1 MIVKIVQL
9 PAMWMTKLLLS
20 FTVNDSAWITQ
31 SLNSDLQRIRNWRF
45 DNCLMLNPDKTKLI
59 VFSSRGMSS
68 KLLDFKLSPLG
79 KDINPAQ
86 SVKDLGVIFYPTLSF
101 DNPIST
107 VVSSCMS
114 KLSQIS
120 RIKFVFDK
128 QLLETIKNALV
139 FSKLYYCSS
148 VWSSTSACNIRKLLY
163 VQNFAAR
170 TICNVKKYNHISPV
184 LRNLRWLPVKTQLYC
199 RDATLT
205 FKCMTDQ
212 APEYLTSMYITRGS
226 VSGRITRNFQRL
238 NIPLFKTA
246 TGQKTFYYKS
256 VSIWNK
262 LDPSLKLC
270 KSSASFKR
278 ALKKSPFE

>member
-1 MIVKIVQL
+1 
-9 PAMWMTKLLLS
+9 MW
-20 FTVNDSAWITQ
+20 
-31 SLNSDLQRIRNWRF
+31 
-45 DNCLMLNPDKTKLI
+45 
-59 VFSSRGMSS
+59 
-68 KLLDFKLSPLG
+68 
-79 KDINPAQ
+79 
-86 SVKDLGVIFYPTLSF
+86 
-101 DNPIST
+101 
-107 VVSSCMS
+107 

-120 RIKFVFDK
+120 CIRFVFDK
-128 QLLETIKNALV
+128 KLLETIINAL
-139 FSKLYYCSS
+139 FFGKLYYCSS

-170 TICNVKKYNHISPV
+170 IICNEKKYNHISPV
-184 LRNLRWLPVKTQLYC
+184 LRTLGWLPLRTQLYC

-246 TGQKTFYYKS
+246 IGQKTFYYKS

-270 KSSASFKR
+270 KSPASFKR
-278 ALKKSPFE
+278 ALKNHLLNEFLN

>member
-1 MIVKIVQL
+1 
-9 PAMWMTKLLLS
+9 MW
-20 FTVNDSAWITQ
+20 
-31 SLNSDLQRIRNWRF
+31 
-45 DNCLMLNPDKTKLI
+45 
-59 VFSSRGMSS
+59 
-68 KLLDFKLSPLG
+68 
-79 KDINPAQ
+79 
-86 SVKDLGVIFYPTLSF
+86 
-101 DNPIST
+101 
-107 VVSSCMS
+107 

-120 RIKFVFDK
+120 CIRFVFYK
-128 QLLETIKNALV
+128 QLLETILNAFF

-170 TICNVKKYNHISPV
+170 TICNVKKYDHISPV

-226 VSGRITRNFQRL
+226 VSGRITRNFQRRY
-238 NIPLFKTA
+238 IPLFKTT
-246 TGQKTFYYKS
+246 TGQKTCYYKS

-270 KSSASFKR
+270 KSPASFKR
-278 ALKKSPFE
+278 ALKNHLLNEFLNRPYFI

>member
-1 MIVKIVQL
+1 MI
-9 PAMWMTKLLLS
+9 
-20 FTVNDSAWITQ
+20 
-31 SLNSDLQRIRNWRF
+31 
-45 DNCLMLNPDKTKLI
+45 
-59 VFSSRGMSS
+59 
-68 KLLDFKLSPLG
+68 
-79 KDINPAQ
+79 
-86 SVKDLGVIFYPTLSF
+86 
-101 DNPIST
+101 
-107 VVSSCMS
+107 
-114 KLSQIS
+114 
-120 RIKFVFDK
+120 
-128 QLLETIKNALV
+128 NAYV
-139 FSKLYYCSS
+139 FSKRYYCSS

-170 TICNVKKYNHISPV
+170 TICNVKKYDHISPV

-226 VSGRITRNFQRL
+226 VSGCINRNFQRL
-238 NIPLFKTA
+238 NIPLCKTA
-246 TGQKTFYYKS
+246 TGQKTFCYKS

>member
-1 MIVKIVQL
+1 MAAEECL
-9 PAMWMTKLLLS
+9 
-20 FTVNDSAWITQ
+20 
-31 SLNSDLQRIRNWRF
+31 RNYW
-45 DNCLMLNPDKTKLI
+45 T
-59 VFSSRGMSS
+59 
-68 KLLDFKLSPLG
+68 LSPLR
-79 KDINPAQ
+79 KDIHPAQ
-86 SVKDLGVIFYPTLSF
+86 SVKDLGVISDPTISF
-101 DNPIST
+101 DNHICT
-107 VVSSCMS
+107 VSSCLW

-120 RIKFVFDK
+120 CIKFVFDK
-128 QLLETIKNALV
+128 QLLETIINALF
-139 FSKLYYCSS
+139 FSKLHYCSS

-170 TICNVKKYNHISPV
+170 TICNVKKYDHISPV

-270 KSSASFKR
+270 KSPASFKR
-278 ALKKSPFE
+278 ALKNHL

>member
-1 MIVKIVQL
+1 
-9 PAMWMTKLLLS
+9 
-20 FTVNDSAWITQ
+20 
-31 SLNSDLQRIRNWRF
+31 
-45 DNCLMLNPDKTKLI
+45 MLNPDKTKLM
-59 VFSSRGMSS
+59 VFGSRGMSS
-68 KLLDFKLSPLG
+68 KLLDFKLSPAG
-79 KDINPAQ
+79 KDIHPAQ
-86 SVKDLGVIFYPTLSF
+86 SVKDLGVISDPTISF
-101 DNPIST
+101 DNHICT
-107 VVSSCMS
+107 VSSCLW

-120 RIKFVFDK
+120 CIKFVFDK
-128 QLLETIKNALV
+128 QLLETIINALF
-139 FSKLYYCSS
+139 FSKLHYCSS

-170 TICNVKKYNHISPV
+170 TICNVKKYDHISPV

-270 KSSASFKR
+270 KSPASFKR
-278 ALKKSPFE
+278 ALKNVFRMNF

>member
-1 MIVKIVQL
+1 MQHSSVRTCALATLCI
-9 PAMWMTKLLLS
+9 TTLS
-20 FTVNDSAWITQ
+20 ARVGE
-31 SLNSDLQRIRNWRF
+31 
-45 DNCLMLNPDKTKLI
+45 
-59 VFSSRGMSS
+59 VFSIKALFILRR
-68 KLLDFKLSPLG
+68 L
-79 KDINPAQ
+79 A
-86 SVKDLGVIFYPTLSF
+86 
-101 DNPIST
+101 
-107 VVSSCMS
+107 VVT
-114 KLSQIS
+114 
-120 RIKFVFDK
+120 
-128 QLLETIKNALV
+128 ETIINALV

-170 TICNVKKYNHISPV
+170 TICNVKKYDHISPV

-262 LDPSLKLC
+262 LDPSHKIM
-270 KSSASFKR
+270 
-278 ALKKSPFE
+278 

>member
-1 MIVKIVQL
+1 
-9 PAMWMTKLLLS
+9 MTKLLLS
-20 FTVNDSAWITQ
+20 FTVNDSAWTTQ
-31 SLNSDLQRIRNWRF
+31 SVNSDLQRIRNWCF
-45 DNCLMLNPDKTKLI
+45 NNCSMLNPDKTKLI
-59 VFSSRGMSS
+59 VFGSRRMSS

-79 KDINPAQ
+79 NDINPAQ
-86 SVKDLGVIFYPTLSF
+86 SVKDLGVISDPTLSF
-101 DNPIST
+101 DNHIST

-114 KLSQIS
+114 KLSKIS
-120 RIKFVFDK
+120 RITFFDK
-128 QLLETIKNALV
+128 QLLETMINAYV
-139 FSKLYYCSS
+139 FCERYYCSS

-163 VQNFAAR
+163 IQNFAAR
-170 TICNVKKYNHISPV
+170 TICNVRKYDHISPV
-184 LRNLRWLPVKTQLYC
+184 LRNLRWLPVNTQLYC

-212 APEYLTSMYITRGS
+212 APEYLKSTHITRGS

-262 LDPSLKLC
+262 LDPSLK
-270 KSSASFKR
+270 
-278 ALKKSPFE
+278 

>member
-1 MIVKIVQL
+1 MKPCII
-9 PAMWMTKLLLS
+9 
-20 FTVNDSAWITQ
+20 
-31 SLNSDLQRIRNWRF
+31 
-45 DNCLMLNPDKTKLI
+45 
-59 VFSSRGMSS
+59 
-68 KLLDFKLSPLG
+68 
-79 KDINPAQ
+79 
-86 SVKDLGVIFYPTLSF
+86 
-101 DNPIST
+101 
-107 VVSSCMS
+107 
-114 KLSQIS
+114 
-120 RIKFVFDK
+120 
-128 QLLETIKNALV
+128 NAL
-139 FSKLYYCSS
+139 FFNKLYYCSS
-148 VWSSTSACNIRKLLY
+148 VWSSTSACNIRTLLY

-184 LRNLRWLPVKTQLYC
+184 LRNLGWLPLKTQLYC

-270 KSSASFKR
+270 KSPASFKK
-278 ALKKSPFE
+278 ALKIIFRMNF